1 MNNKDIYMLN
11 KNGDKLLKPSPLK
24 FIGAAISIGAG
35 VIKGIGGYKK
45 KKAAKAKEKAAQ
57 AALDKATKGLEAV
70 DTSNPFADAKNAYAG
85 LENKKAGLDNVYDK
99 QKNAYADMDNKMAGQ
114 ENAFEGLENKFEGM
128 ENSMEDLQ
136 VNTQQAEFE
145 AQQNEQNQAN
155 IMSSMAGAA
164 GGSGI
169 AALAQSMANAG
180 ALSSQKASASIGAQ
194 EAQNTKM
201 AAKAQQDIDMSI
213 AGEGSKLQSMEA
225 GEQSR
230 LDTQS
235 RQADMDI
242 QATQMS
248 AEESMQAAK
257 LGEASKLQM
266 VEADEAS
273 RLQTQ
278 EAGGEMS
285 VQQMKGDGQLASAS
299 LEMQKQ
305 GTLMDAATGQL
316 ASASAEKEAGN
327 KSMWDG
333 IGGAV
338 SGIAGLSDRRAK
350 ENIVKIKYSGSGIPI
365 YHFNYIGEE
374 QTWTGTM
381 AQDLLELGRQ
391 DAVGTRGGFYTVNYN
406 LIDVDMKKVI
416 PSPLKQLG
424 ANPQEHAQK
433 AKQQTDAGLDIIGG
447 GAKILAWEDMQM
459 DIKSIEPESMK
470 LRKMKDKVLFDDERE
485 KYNDQPTPGINPSYN
500 KVLFV
505 LIKELKEE
513 LLVAL
518 EDEDEEAKGLVQTK
532 LAALKN
538 TLDVV
543 KQNITEFHEDHFAS
557 ESMLSKG
564 NSQQQISFG
573 TQIYCSNPGLQIV
586 PATKQDV
593 LTGHTDYYGN
603 IVVENALYAIVYDF
617 YGNLCMINVME
628 GNKGMFI
635 KSNTRALEYVTFLTE
650 THDKAKEAN
659 AAKSAM
665 KIDLGRINYK
675 IDTMFGYNDGT
686 ASKDQDELVLTFCH
700 DSDILKDGSTFRRHL
715 YQHPNIE
722 DLNYGG
728 FDWDNLED
736 IMPLGPGD
744 SKHWYDEIDE
754 HDKMMLVDAIINVD
768 NPNFNIKLLRT
779 LVKEY
784 YTTKIENAWWK
795 GMGFEEGK
803 LTLMRMKREKLNEA
817 RFKRDKAKAAQDG
830 QLDFLFDGKVYPTGM
845 TKAKVKE
852 MEDERGKAAEKANP
866 QLKK

>member
-1 MNNKDIYMLN
+1 M
-11 KNGDKLLKPSPLK
+11 G
-24 FIGAAISIGAG
+24 GVVTAIAVAG
-35 VIKGIGGYKK
+35 IASGIIKGIGGWKK
-45 KKAAKAKEKAAQ
+45 KKAAKEKEKRAQ

-70 DTSNPFADAKNAYAG
+70 DTSNPFKDAKNAYAG

-99 QKNAYADMDNKMAGQ
+99 QKNAYADMDNKMKGQ

-213 AGEGSKLQSMEA
+213 AGEGSKMQQNQAS
-225 GEQSR
+225 EQSR

-235 RQADMDI
+235 RQADADI

-266 VEADEAS
+266 AEADEAS

-278 EAGGEMS
+278 EAAGEME
-285 VQQMKGDGQLASAS
+285 VQKLKGDGQLASAS

-305 GTLMDAATGQL
+305 TTLMDSATGQL
-316 ASASAEKEAGN
+316 SAASAEKAAGN
-327 KSMWDG
+327 KQMWDG
-333 IGGAV
+333 VGGVLSA
-338 SGIAGLSDRRAK
+338 GAGLSDKRAK

-374 QTWTGTM
+374 QTWAGTM

-391 DAVGTRGGFYTVNYN
+391 DAVGTRDGFYTVNYN
-406 LIDVDMKKVI
+406 LIDVDMKKVT

-424 ANPQEHAQK
+424 ANPKEHMEK
-433 AKQQTDAGLDIIGG
+433 SKQQTDAGLDIVGQ
-447 GAKILAWEDMQM
+447 GAKILAWEDMQL
-459 DIKSIEPESMK
+459 DIAAIEPEAMK
-470 LRKMKDKVLFDDERE
+470 IRKLEDKALRDAERE
-485 KYNDQPTPGINPSYN
+485 KYADGTAINLGTQYTG
-500 KVLFV
+500 VLLHV
-505 LIKELKEE
+505 VKGYKEE
-513 LLVAL
+513 LLKAL
-518 EDEDEEAKGLVQTK
+518 EEEDQEAKGIVDTK

-543 KQNITEFHEDHFAS
+543 KEQISEYHDDHFSS

-564 NSQQQISFG
+564 NSKQQISFA
-573 TQIYCSNPGLQIV
+573 TQIYCSNPNLQIV
-586 PATKQDV
+586 PTTKQDV
-593 LTGHTDYYGN
+593 ITGHVDYYGN
-603 IVVENALYAIVYDF
+603 IVTQDQLYAVVFDF
-617 YGNLCMINVME
+617 E
-628 GNKGMFI
+628 GNKVLINVIDGNKNMFI
-635 KSNTRALEYVTFLTE
+635 KSNTKALEYVTFLTE
-650 THDKAKEAN
+650 THDKAKKAN
-659 AAKSAM
+659 AEKSAS
-665 KIDLGRINYK
+665 KIDLGRIHYK
-675 IDTMFGYNDGT
+675 INSMFGYNDGT
-686 ASKDQDELVLTFCH
+686 ASKDQDNLVLTFCH
-700 DSDILKDGSTFRRHL
+700 DSEILKDGSTFRRHL
-715 YQHPNIE
+715 YEHPNIE

-728 FDWDNLED
+728 FDWDTLEEVV
-736 IMPLGPGD
+736 PLGPGD
-744 SKHWYDEIDE
+744 SKHWYDNIDE
-754 HDKMMLVDAIINVD
+754 FDKMVLVDAITNVD

-817 RFKRDKAKAAQDG
+817 RFNRDKAKAAQDG
-830 QLDFLFDGKVYPTGM
+830 QLDFLFDGKVYPSGM
-845 TKAKVKE
+845 TKEKVKK
-852 MEDERGKAAEKANP
+852 MEDDRKKASEKANP
-866 QLKK
+866 QSNYEK

>member
-1 MNNKDIYMLN
+1 MAGELAAVAVA
-11 KNGDKLLKPSPLK
+11 
-24 FIGAAISIGAG
+24 GAVGGI
-35 VIKGIGGYKK
+35 IKGIGGWRK
-45 KKAAKAKEKAAQ
+45 KKAAKEKEKKAQ
-57 AALDKATKGLEAV
+57 QALDKATAGLEAV
-70 DTSNPFADAKNAYAG
+70 DTSNPFKDAKNAYAG
-85 LENKKAGLDNVYDK
+85 LDNAYDK
-99 QKNAYADMDNKMAGQ
+99 QKNVYADMENKMKGQ

-235 RQADMDI
+235 RQADADI

-257 LGEASKLQM
+257 LGEESKLQM
-266 VEADEAS
+266 AEA
-273 RLQTQ
+273 Q
-278 EAGGEMS
+278 GEMD
-285 VQQMKGDGQLASAS
+285 VQKLKGDGQLASAA

-305 GTLMDAATGQL
+305 TTLMDSAMQQKNAAT
-316 ASASAEKEAGN
+316 AEKEAGN
-327 KSMWDG
+327 KQMWSG
-333 IGGAV
+333 V
-338 SGIAGLSDRRAK
+338 SDTLGSVAKLSDERAK
-350 ENIVKIKYSGSGIPI
+350 ENIIKIKYSDSGIPI
-365 YHFNYIGEE
+365 YHFNYKGDNT
-374 QTWTGTM
+374 TWTGTM
-381 AQDLLELGRQ
+381 AQDLLGLGRE
-391 DAVGTRGGFYTVNYN
+391 DAVGTKNGFYTVNYN

-424 ANPQEHAQK
+424 ANPKEHMEK
-433 AKQQTDAGLDIIGG
+433 SKQQSDAGLDIVGQ
-447 GAKILAWEDMQM
+447 GAKILAWEDMQL
-459 DIKSIEPESMK
+459 DIAAIEPEAMK
-470 LRKMKDKVLFDDERE
+470 LRKLEDNALRDAERE
-485 KYNDQPTPGINPSYN
+485 KYADGSAINLGSQYTSVLLHVVKSY
-500 KVLFV
+500 
-505 LIKELKEE
+505 KEE
-513 LLVAL
+513 LLKAL
-518 EDEDEEAKGLVQTK
+518 EEEDEEAKGVVNTK

-543 KQNITEFHEDHFAS
+543 KENISEYHDDHFS
-557 ESMLSKG
+557 DESMLSKG
-564 NSQQQISFG
+564 NSKQQISFA
-573 TQIYCSNPGLQIV
+573 TQIYCSNPNLQIV
-586 PATKQDV
+586 PTTKQDV
-593 LTGHTDYYGN
+593 ITGHVDYYGD
-603 IVVENALYAIVYDF
+603 IVKRDQLYAVVFDF
-617 YGNLCMINVME
+617 E
-628 GNKGMFI
+628 GNKALINVIDGNKNMFI
-635 KSNTRALEYVTFLTE
+635 KSNTKALEYITFLTE
-650 THDKAKEAN
+650 THDKAKKAN
-659 AAKSAM
+659 AEKSAS
-665 KIDLGRINYK
+665 KIDLGRIHYK
-675 IDTMFGYNDGT
+675 INSMFGYNDGT
-686 ASKDQDELVLTFCH
+686 ASKNQDNLVLTFCH

-715 YQHPNIE
+715 YEHPNIE

-728 FDWDNLED
+728 FDWDALEEVV
-736 IMPLGPGD
+736 PLGPGD
-744 SKHWYDEIDE
+744 SKHWYDNIDE
-754 HDKMMLVDAIINVD
+754 FDKMVLVDAITNVD
-768 NPNFNIKLLRT
+768 NLNFNIKLLRT

-817 RFKRDKAKAAQDG
+817 RFDRDKAKAAQDG

-845 TKAKVKE
+845 TKEKVKN
-852 MEDERGKAAEKANP
+852 MEEDRKKASEKAAPQANP
-866 QLKK
+866 QLNK